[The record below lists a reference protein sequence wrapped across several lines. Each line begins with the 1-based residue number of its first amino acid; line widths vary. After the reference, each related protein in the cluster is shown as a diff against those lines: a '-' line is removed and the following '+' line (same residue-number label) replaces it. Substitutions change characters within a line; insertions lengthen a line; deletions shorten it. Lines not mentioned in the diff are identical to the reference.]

1 MASAGPVVVYRDRTE
16 DEIRDIYIARMVDG
30 AWTEG
35 RAVSDDGWHI
45 AGCPVNGPA
54 VVADGQNVV
63 VAWFTA
69 PEDVARVKVAFSN
82 DGGVTFGTP
91 VVVDDGNPMGRVDL
105 VLTEDGEAIVSWLET
120 GDGSG
125 AEVKLRRVSGDG
137 TASGSASVTTSS
149 AERASG
155 FPQLIQ
161 HSDGSLMMAW
171 TDVGS
176 EDARVR
182 VARVE
187 ISN

>member
-1 MASAGPVVVYRDRTE
+1 
-16 DEIRDIYIARMVDG
+16 
-30 AWTEG
+30 
-35 RAVSDDGWHI
+35 
-45 AGCPVNGPA
+45 
-54 VVADGQNVV
+54 
-63 VAWFTA
+63 
-69 PEDVARVKVAFSN
+69 
-82 DGGVTFGTP
+82 
-91 VVVDDGNPMGRVDL
+91 MGRVDL
-105 VLTEDGEAIVSWLET
+105 VMANDGAAIVSWLET

-171 TDVGS
+171 TDVGG

-187 ISN
+187 VSN

>member
-1 MASAGPVVVYRDRTE
+1 MTAQGPVVVYRDRTQ
-16 DEIRDIYIARMVDG
+16 DEIRDIYITRMVDG

-35 RAVSDDGWHI
+35 RAVADDGWHI

-54 VVADGQNVV
+54 VVADGQTVV
-63 VAWFTA
+63 VAWFAA
-69 PEDVARVKVAFSN
+69 PEDVARVKVAFST
-82 DGGVTFGTP
+82 DGGATFGTP
-91 VVVDDGNPMGRVDL
+91 VVVDDGNPRGRVDL
-105 VLTEDGEAIVSWLET
+105 VLSNVGSAIVSWLET

-125 AEVKLRRVSGDG
+125 AEVRLRRVFGDG
-137 TASGSASVTTSS
+137 TASVSATVTTSS

-161 HSDGSLMMAW
+161 HPDGSLMMAW
-171 TDVGS
+171 TDVGN